1 MRYHSLIVERKS
13 IPACFVVT
21 AETAKNYLVMAIQHR
36 EFPLYGI
43 QFHPE
48 SIGTPVG
55 KIILRNFLRVN
66 SKNAIMRPCRRH
78 VCSAVRHLQ

>member
-1 MRYHSLIVERKS
+1 
-13 IPACFVVT
+13 
-21 AETAKNYLVMAIQHR
+21 MAIQHR